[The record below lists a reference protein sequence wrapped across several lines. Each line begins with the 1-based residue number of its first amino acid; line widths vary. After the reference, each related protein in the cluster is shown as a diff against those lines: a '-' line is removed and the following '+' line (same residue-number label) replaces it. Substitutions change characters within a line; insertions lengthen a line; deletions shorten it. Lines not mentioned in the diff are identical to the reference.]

1 MSTFVPT
8 TVVSENVAQDLKRTA
23 IAHRVPVDN
32 LDFDLLSH
40 ETYFKETTDEEW
52 QQLKGNDLLMQTTEI
67 EVRSPHFEL
76 RQEYQIHI
84 RLEKPHPYLDLHFS
98 IATDKTKTKVIAI
111 IDPSSKI
118 PLKKGVQEWIKE
130 AIIRKMLRHGLL
142 IGLYDQN
149 LEKEITRLIIKIQ
162 KEGPL
167 KFLYRLPIGEFFLP
181 IPPINDKVILHYKEA
196 NKTNSLIEGVHPGDL
211 ILEYVLPK
219 FGRDGRACSGEHI
232 AVPDPSTKYA
242 NYIVIDPETVR
253 SEQDEESVRFF
264 ATVSGFVERKNGVIF
279 ISQELQIESA
289 SLKKTGSIETG
300 LDKDVSLK
308 INKKVDS
315 EDAVGMGVNIDV
327 LKLDVSGTV
336 GGNAKI
342 QACEVNIGSQT
353 HKKSQINVTENA
365 NIHLHRGNLKAK
377 EANINILEAGRVEAD
392 VIRIQKMVGG
402 EVIAR
407 EVHIDTLYSNARVT
421 ALESITIQNIEGDG
435 NDLVID
441 PHAIESY
448 HDMITELEVGI
459 RDKNSRMQTEG
470 KDFLARKL
478 ALKEKS
484 SRIKEIQ
491 ERVLIKQKKGELPL
505 KADLVR
511 LQQYKSE
518 TEALNEYSEKLKD
531 IESEIHSMEEKLE
544 SLYEADLHAIIT
556 HFGVYNGHTRILFI
570 DPKTRKEYTLS
581 PDRQIIKIRLKKDID
596 EDDKKFYFGS

>member
-8 TVVSENVAQDLKRTA
+8 TVVSENVAQDLKKTA
-23 IAHRVPVDN
+23 IAHRIPVDN
-32 LDFDLLSH
+32 LDFDLLSY

-52 QQLKGNDLLMQTTEI
+52 KQLEGNDLLMHTTEI

-142 IGLYDQN
+142 IGLYDQD
-149 LEKEITRLIIKIQ
+149 LDREITRLIIKIQ

-253 SEQDEESVRFF
+253 SEQDEESIRFF
-264 ATVSGFVERKNGVIF
+264 ATVSGFVERKNGIIY

-336 GGNAKI
+336 GGNSKI

-377 EANINILEAGRVEAD
+377 EATINILEAGKVEAD

-435 NDLVID
+435 NDLIID

-448 HDMITELEVGI
+448 HDKITELEVAI
-459 RDKNSRMQTEG
+459 RDKNSRIQTEG
-470 KDFLARKL
+470 KDFLNRKL

-491 ERVLIKQKKGELPL
+491 ERVLIKQKRGELPL

-518 TEALNEYSEKLKD
+518 TEALQEYSEKLKD
-531 IESEIHSMEEKLE
+531 LESDIHSMEEKLE
-544 SLYEADLHAIIT
+544 SLYEADLHAVIT

-570 DPKTRKEYTLS
+570 DPKTRKEYTFS
-581 PDRQIIKIRLKKDID
+581 PNRQVIKIRLKK
-596 EDDKKFYFGS
+596 EDDEKKFYFGV

>member
-8 TVVSENVAQDLKRTA
+8 TVVSENVIQDLKRTA
-23 IAHRVPVDN
+23 IAQRIPSED
-32 LDFDLLSH
+32 LDFDLLSY

-52 QQLKGNDLLMQTTEI
+52 QQLRENDLLSQTTEI

-98 IATDKTKTKVIAI
+98 IATDKTKSKVIAI

-118 PLKKGVQEWIKE
+118 PLKKGVQEWIRE

-142 IGLYDQN
+142 IGLYDQE
-149 LEKEITRLIIKIQ
+149 LDREITRLIIKIQ

-181 IPPINDKVILHYKEA
+181 TPPVNDKVILHYKEA

-211 ILEYVLPK
+211 ILEYLLPK

-232 AVPDPSTKYA
+232 AVPDPSTKFA
-242 NYIVIDPETVR
+242 NYIVIDPQTVR
-253 SEQDEESVRFF
+253 SEQDEESIRFF
-264 ATVSGFVERKNGVIF
+264 ATVSGFVERKNGIIF

-308 INKKVDS
+308 INKKVSD

-336 GGNAKI
+336 GSNSSI

-365 NIHLHRGNLKAK
+365 TIHLHRGNLKAK
-377 EANINILEAGRVEAD
+377 EAHINILEAGKVEAD
-392 VIRIQKMVGG
+392 VIHIQKMAGG

-435 NDLVID
+435 NDLIID

-448 HDMITELEVGI
+448 HDKMIELEVGI
-459 RDKNSRMQTEG
+459 RDKTSRIQTES

-478 ALKEKS
+478 ALKEKGN
-484 SRIKEIQ
+484 RIKEIQ
-491 ERVLIKQKKGELPL
+491 ERVQIKQKRGELPL

-518 TEALNEYSEKLKD
+518 AESLQDFSERLKD
-531 IESEIHSMEEKLE
+531 LEADIHLMQEKLE
-544 SLYEADLHAIIT
+544 SLYEADLHAVIT

-570 DPKTRKEYTLS
+570 DPKTRKEYTFS
-581 PDRQIIKIRLKKDID
+581 PNRQVIKVRLKK
-596 EDDKKFYFGS
+596 EDDEKKFQLGS

>member
-23 IAHRVPVDN
+23 IAHRVPVEN
-32 LDFDLLSH
+32 LDFDLLSY

-52 QQLKGNDLLMQTTEI
+52 QQLEGNDLLMQTTEI

-130 AIIRKMLRHGLL
+130 AIIRKMLRHGLM
-142 IGLYDQN
+142 IGIYDQD

-219 FGRDGRACSGEHI
+219 FGRDGRACNGEHV

-242 NYIVIDPETVR
+242 NFIIIDPETVR
-253 SEQDEESVRFF
+253 SEQDEESIRFF
-264 ATVSGFVERKNGVIF
+264 ATVSGFVERKNGIIY

-336 GGNAKI
+336 GGNSRI

-377 EANINILEAGRVEAD
+377 EATINILEAGKVEAD
-392 VIRIQKMVGG
+392 IIRIQKMVGG

-435 NDLVID
+435 NDLIID

-448 HDMITELEVGI
+448 HDKITELEIGI
-459 RDKNSRMQTEG
+459 RDKNSRIQTEG
-470 KDFLARKL
+470 KDFLSRKL

-491 ERVLIKQKKGELPL
+491 ERVLIKQKRGELPL

-518 TEALNEYSEKLKD
+518 TEALQEYSEKLKD
-531 IESEIHSMEEKLE
+531 LESDIHSMEEKLE

-570 DPKTRKEYTLS
+570 DPKTRKEYTFS
-581 PDRQIIKIRLKKDID
+581 PNRQIIKIRLKKDEE

>member
-8 TVVSENVAQDLKRTA
+8 TVVSENVTKDLKRAA
-23 IAHRVPVDN
+23 IAQRVPVEN
-32 LDFDLLSH
+32 LDFDLLSYD
-40 ETYFKETTDEEW
+40 TYFKETTDEEW
-52 QQLKGNDLLMQTTEI
+52 QQLREENLLLQTTEI

-98 IATDKTKTKVIAI
+98 IATDKTKSKVIAI

-118 PLKKGVQEWIKE
+118 PLKKGVQEWVKE
-130 AIIRKMLRHGLL
+130 AIIRKMLRHGLM
-142 IGLYDQN
+142 IGLYDQD

-242 NYIVIDPETVR
+242 NFIVIDPETVR
-253 SEQDEESVRFF
+253 SEQDEESIRFF
-264 ATVSGFVERKNGVIF
+264 ATVSGFVERKNGIIY

-336 GGNAKI
+336 GGNSKI
-342 QACEVNIGSQT
+342 QACEVNIGAQT
-353 HKKSQINVTENA
+353 HKKSQIQVTENA

-377 EANINILEAGRVEAD
+377 EANINILEAGKVEAD

-402 EVIAR
+402 EIIAR

-435 NDLVID
+435 NDLIID

-448 HDMITELEVGI
+448 HDMITELEIGI
-459 RDKNSRMQTEG
+459 RDKNSRIQTES
-470 KDFLARKL
+470 KDFLSRKL
-478 ALKEKS
+478 ALKEKN

-491 ERVLIKQKKGELPL
+491 ERVLIKQKRGELPL

-518 TEALNEYSEKLKD
+518 AESLQEFSEKLK
-531 IESEIHSMEEKLE
+531 ELETEIHTMQEKLE
-544 SLYEADLHAIIT
+544 SLYEADLHALIT

-570 DPKTRKEYTLS
+570 DPKTRKEYTFS
-581 PDRQIIKIRLKKDID
+581 PDRQIIKIRLKK
-596 EDDKKFYFGS
+596 EDDEKKFYFGA